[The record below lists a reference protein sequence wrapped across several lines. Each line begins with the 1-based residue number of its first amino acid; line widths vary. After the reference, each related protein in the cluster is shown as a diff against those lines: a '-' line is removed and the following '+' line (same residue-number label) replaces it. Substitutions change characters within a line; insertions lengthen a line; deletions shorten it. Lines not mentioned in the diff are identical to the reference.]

1 MEKESNGFFFLVSNL
16 CSGFCEVL
24 RHCSFV
30 GDSSLLL
37 LFFFSPFLPFLAG
50 FFSRVSFR
58 RDSVVVA
65 PVIFGFRLLV

>member
-1 MEKESNGFFFLVSNL
+1 
-16 CSGFCEVL
+16 VL